1 MEWGQTRMWSRNT
14 QRDGSTAA
22 LLSVLQVHMWR
33 TCAADIR
40 DTQQRLIWDLLRCF
54 CCSVKRNM
62 TLLRTDISSS
72 LTTEDADYR
81 WLSKW
86 PHGHTDS
93 LHVATTLTSDQC
105 VTQYLH
111 LLSCR
116 FTTLEVYSCH
126 TRRTIMEIFTLR
138 RNNLHQHLLQ
148 LHSEVS
154 VSIKQV
160 GLKQRKETEP
170 SQRRFCTC
178 LCCAVWYFNDERET
192 MDEAVCPRTS
202 ETLKTPHQFCSQI
215 IS

>member
-22 LLSVLQVHMWR
+22 LVSVLQVHMWR

-93 LHVATTLTSDQC
+93 LHAATTLTSDQY

-126 TRRTIMEIFTLR
+126 THGGRSWKSLHWDETTCTNIYFNFTLKF
-138 RNNLHQHLLQ
+138 Q
-148 LHSEVS
+148 S
-154 VSIKQV
+154 
-160 GLKQRKETEP
+160 P
-170 SQRRFCTC
+170 SNR
-178 LCCAVWYFNDERET
+178 WG
-192 MDEAVCPRTS
+192 
-202 ETLKTPHQFCSQI
+202 
-215 IS
+215 